1 MHSADGVLLA
11 VADAVENATMKLMAS
26 EQAQPHMY
34 KLKAPGDRS
43 WLRWQRARY
52 GQHPMVN
59 GSNLLLT

>member
-34 KLKAPGDRS
+34 KL
-43 WLRWQRARY
+43 
-52 GQHPMVN
+52 
-59 GSNLLLT
+59 